1 MKPLREQY
9 IVNSEGKRT
18 AVILPIEQYER
29 LLEDLHDLAVIA
41 GRQKETPISVEEMKR
56 RLGIMEAID
65 KQ

>member
-1 MKPLREQY
+1 MELLHEQY

-41 GRQKETPISVEEMKR
+41 ERQKETPISMAEMKR
-56 RLGIMEAID
+56 RLEDNGGNR
-65 KQ
+65 